1 MSTSFVGME
10 SKFNLLSVDNVDQI
24 ISYFCHV
31 AGGEPTVYK
40 GVFRCFQVI
49 MISFGDHRALD
60 EYFSTLSRCDV
71 LAIVVDNSKKIK
83 IKPEG

>member
-1 MSTSFVGME
+1 
-10 SKFNLLSVDNVDQI
+10 
-24 ISYFCHV
+24 
-31 AGGEPTVYK
+31 
-40 GVFRCFQVI
+40 